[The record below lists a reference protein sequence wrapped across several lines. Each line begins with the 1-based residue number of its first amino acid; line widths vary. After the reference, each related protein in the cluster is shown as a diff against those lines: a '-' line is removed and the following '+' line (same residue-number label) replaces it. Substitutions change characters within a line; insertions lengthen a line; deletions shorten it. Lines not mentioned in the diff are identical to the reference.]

1 MNKFSMYSIIL
12 GVIGILS
19 FITSGINAI
28 QRGMEEYS
36 VMQLTLFYVFFATG
50 ILCFI
55 LSFMLGLLGFRKN
68 VGDKRLK
75 YVGLLFVPIIVT
87 TSVTFGLFIAWSAFG
102 WLTFID
108 KEKRIKIYEAILGR
122 LFLLPWKVSIE

>member
-19 FITSGINAI
+19 FITSGFSAI
-28 QRGMEEYS
+28 QRGMEDYS
-36 VMQLTLFYVFFATG
+36 VMQLTLLCIFATG

-55 LSFMLGLLGFRKN
+55 MSFMLGLLGFRKN

-75 YVGLLFVPIIVT
+75 YVGLL
-87 TSVTFGLFIAWSAFG
+87 L
-102 WLTFID
+102 
-108 KEKRIKIYEAILGR
+108 YR
-122 LFLLPWKVSIE
+122 LS

>member
-12 GVIGILS
+12 GVIGILL
-19 FITSGINAI
+19 FIASGIAAI
-28 QRGMEEYS
+28 QRGIENYS

-55 LSFMLGLLGFRKN
+55 LSFMLGLFGFRKN

-75 YVGLLFVPIIVT
+75 YVGLLLVPIIVI
-87 TSVTFGLFIAWSAFG
+87 TSVIFGLFIAWTAFG
-102 WLTFID
+102 
-108 KEKRIKIYEAILGR
+108 
-122 LFLLPWKVSIE
+122 

>member
-55 LSFMLGLLGFRKN
+55 LIFMLGLLGFRKN

-102 WLTFID
+102 
-108 KEKRIKIYEAILGR
+108 
-122 LFLLPWKVSIE
+122 